1 MSAAEQ
7 ERGTILLAHGSRD
20 PLWRQPMEAVA
31 ERIRQLAPAIQVRGA
46 YLEITA
52 PDLAASTADLVQRGV
67 SFITIVPMFL
77 GIGKHARDDLPV
89 LLAALKA
96 SHPQV
101 SFVLRP
107 AIGEEARMIELLARI
122 ALS

>member
-1 MSAAEQ
+1 MTATDQ

-20 PLWRQPMEAVA
+20 PLWRLPMEAVA
-31 ERIRQLAPAIQVRGA
+31 ERIRQLAPAIQVRCA
-46 YLEITA
+46 FLEITA
-52 PDLAASTADLVQRGV
+52 PDLAVSTAELVQLGV
-67 SFITIVPMFL
+67 RSITIVPMFL
-77 GIGKHARDDLPV
+77 GIGKHAREDLPV

-101 SFVLRP
+101 AFVLRP
-107 AIGEEARMIELLARI
+107 AIGEEAQMIELMARI